1 VQTVEATR
9 AQGSGWHALLV
20 WSAGVDLVVTLV
32 VGVALRDREALAFA
46 AVLAVGVGLLRVRHG
61 LLGRIVLVLVFLDV
75 EFWMLTA
82 AVSNVSHHGTLK
94 YVVVPM
100 ALAVASLTGLVAAI
114 GAQRGGGSSVARTVA
129 VAAVVVFVA
138 AVGVSRLP
146 GVGHSDK
153 AQAGDLAV
161 SAKDVKFSTKSL
173 SGRAGRV
180 AVRMTNHDL
189 FWHTFTIDSD
199 LPGTYV
205 NMAVPVGATRRA
217 SFNLDPGTYTFYC
230 AIPGHRRAGMHGTL
244 TIS

>member
-1 VQTVEATR
+1 MQTVEPTR
-9 AQGSGWHALLV
+9 ARVLDWHAVLV
-20 WSAGVDLVVTLV
+20 GAALVDLVVTLV
-32 VGVALRDREALAFA
+32 VGLALRDREALAFV
-46 AVLAVGVGLLRVRHG
+46 AVLAVGLSLLRVRRG
-61 LLGRIVLVLVFLDV
+61 LLGRVVLFLVFLDV
-75 EFWMLTA
+75 EFWMA
-82 AVSNVSHHGTLK
+82 AAAFSNVSHRGTLR
-94 YVVVPM
+94 YVIVPM
-100 ALAVASLTGLVAAI
+100 ALAVASLAGLVAAI
-114 GAQRGGGSSVARTVA
+114 GAQRGGGSGVPRTVA

-153 AQAGDLAV
+153 AQAGDLAI
-161 SAKDVKFSTKSL
+161 SAKNVKFSTKSL